1 MLWGN
6 IYELK
11 DNASNL
17 KSNEFLN
24 ETQAKNIEFMLKEI
38 EGMSRD
44 IERRPGANKSE

>member
-6 IYELK
+6 INELK
-11 DNASNL
+11 NNASNI
-17 KSNEFLN
+17 KSNELLN

-44 IERRPGANKSE
+44 IERRPNKSE